1 MGGSVSGEPVRIGI
15 VGAGAIVRQRHLPNL
30 RAIPGVDI
38 RVVCNRSRESAAA
51 FARDF
56 DIPEIAENWEQVVA
70 RRDLDIIWIG
80 TTPNLH
86 APITI
91 AALNAGK
98 HVFCQ
103 ARMAMNLFEA
113 RSMLAAA
120 VSHPGLVT
128 MLCPPPNAM
137 KHGLYLEKL
146 LHEHTIG
153 RVYHVHL
160 RSLSAPWADSAAPAH
175 WRQRTELSGV
185 NILNVG
191 IYGEV
196 LGRFFGDPVSLC
208 AMGRVFIRKRQG
220 YEVRVPDAVSVLCD
234 WPNQVLGTLEWS
246 GVAFHDG
253 HDRLE
258 IFGSDGTLIYDFVTD
273 EIFLGRSP
281 ISSTDP
287 SPVSLQVPPEFTREW
302 TVEQDFI
309 RGVRE
314 GGQPEPSFRT
324 GVRYMTFVEAIQQS
338 LTRSASV
345 RLAEL

>member
-1 MGGSVSGEPVRIGI
+1 VGGSVSAEHLRIGI
-15 VGAGAIVRQRHLPNL
+15 VGAGAIVRHRHLPNL
-30 RAIPGVDI
+30 RAIPGVEV
-38 RVVCNRSRESAAA
+38 RVVCNRSRESATA

-56 DIPEIAENWEQVVA
+56 AVPEIAENWEQVVA
-70 RRDLDIIWIG
+70 RRDLDVIWIG

-103 ARMAMNLFEA
+103 ARMAMNLSEA

-120 VSHPGLVT
+120 EDHPGLVT

-137 KHGLYLEKL
+137 KHGLCLKQL
-146 LHEHTIG
+146 LHERAIG
-153 RVYHVHL
+153 RVHQFHL
-160 RSLSAPWADSAAPAH
+160 RSLSAPWADPAAPAH
-175 WRQRTELSGV
+175 WRQRTELSGG
-185 NILNVG
+185 NILSAG

-208 AMGRVFIRKRQG
+208 ALGRVFIHQRQE
-220 YEVRVPDAVSVLCD
+220 YEVRVPDAVAVLSN
-234 WPNQVLGTLEWS
+234 WPDQVFGTLEWS
-246 GVAFHDG
+246 GVAFHGG

-273 EIFLGRSP
+273 EIFLGRSG
-281 ISSTDP
+281 DP
-287 SPVSLQVPPEFTREW
+287 SPVSFTIPPEFIREW
-302 TVEQDFI
+302 TVEKDFI
-309 RGVRE
+309 CAVRE
-314 GGQPEPSFRT
+314 HGQPEPSFRT

-338 LTRSASV
+338 LQQFAWV
-345 RLAEL
+345 RLADL

>member
-1 MGGSVSGEPVRIGI
+1 MGGPVSEEPLRIGI

-38 RVVCNRSRESAAA
+38 RAVCNRSRESAAA

-56 DIPEIAENWEQVVA
+56 GIAEIAENWEQVVS

-86 APITI
+86 AAITI
-91 AALNAGK
+91 AALHAGK

-103 ARMAMNLFEA
+103 ARMAMNLAEA
-113 RSMLAAA
+113 RFMLAAA
-120 VSHPGLVT
+120 ESHSGQVT

-137 KHGLYLEKL
+137 KHGLFLKHL
-146 LHEHTIG
+146 LQERAIG
-153 RVYHVHL
+153 RVYHFHL
-160 RSLSAPWADSAAPAH
+160 RSLNAAWADSAAAAH
-175 WRQRTELSGV
+175 WRQRTELSGN
-185 NILNVG
+185 NILSVG

-208 AMGRVFIRKRQG
+208 ASGRVFIRQRQG
-220 YEVRVPDAVSVLCD
+220 YEVRVPDAVSVLSE
-234 WPNQVLGTLEWS
+234 WPDQVLGTLEWS
-246 GVAFHDG
+246 GVARHSG

-258 IFGSDGTLIYDFVTD
+258 IFGSDGALTYDFATD
-273 EIFLGRSP
+273 EIFLGRSG
-281 ISSTDP
+281 DA
-287 SPVSLQVPPEFTREW
+287 SLAPLAVPPEFIRQW

-309 RGVRE
+309 RAVRE
-314 GGQPEPSFRT
+314 HGHPEPSFRT

-338 LTRSASV
+338 LARCAWV

>member
-1 MGGSVSGEPVRIGI
+1 MSGESLRIGI

-38 RVVCNRSRESAAA
+38 RVVCNRSRESAQAI
-51 FARDF
+51 ARDF
-56 DIPEIAENWEQVVA
+56 SIPEIAENWEQVIA

-86 APITI
+86 APIAV
-91 AALNAGK
+91 AALHAAK

-103 ARMAMNLFEA
+103 ARMAMNLAEA

-120 VSHPGLVT
+120 ESHPGQVA

-137 KHGLYLEKL
+137 KHGLYLQQL
-146 LHEHTIG
+146 LLQRTIG
-153 RVYHVHL
+153 RVYHFHL
-160 RSLSAPWADSAAPAH
+160 RPLSAPWADPAAPAH
-175 WRQRTELSGV
+175 WRQRTELSGS
-185 NILNVG
+185 NILSVG

-208 AMGRVFIRKRQG
+208 ASGRVFIRQRQ
-220 YEVRVPDAVSVLCD
+220 EFQVRVPDAVSVLSE
-234 WPNQVLGTLEWS
+234 WPDQILGSLDWS
-246 GVAFHDG
+246 GVALHGG

-273 EIFLGRSP
+273 EIFLGRSG
-281 ISSTDP
+281 DA
-287 SPVSLQVPPEFTREW
+287 SPVPLTIPPAFTREW

-309 RGVRE
+309 RAVRE
-314 GGQPEPSFRT
+314 HGQPEPSFRT

-338 LTRSASV
+338 MGRSAWV
-345 RLAEL
+345 RLADL

>member
-1 MGGSVSGEPVRIGI
+1 MGSSVSRDPLRIGI
-15 VGAGAIVRQRHLPNL
+15 VGAGAVVRQRHLPNL

-38 RVVCNRSRESAAA
+38 RVVCNRSLESAAA

-56 DIPEIAENWEQVVA
+56 EIPEIAESWEQVVA

-80 TTPNLH
+80 TSPNLH

-103 ARMAMNLFEA
+103 ARMAMDLPEA

-120 VSHPGLVT
+120 ESHPVLVT

-146 LHEHTIG
+146 LHEHAIG

-160 RSLSAPWADSAAPAH
+160 RSLSAPWADPAAPAH
-175 WRQRTELSGV
+175 WRQRTELSGS
-185 NILNVG
+185 NILSVG

-196 LGRFFGDPVSLC
+196 LGGFFSDPVSLC
-208 AMGRVFIRKRQG
+208 AMGRVFIQQRQG
-220 YEVRVPDAVSVLCD
+220 YGVRVPDAVSVLCD

-246 GVAFHDG
+246 GVAFHGG

-258 IFGSDGTLIYDFVTD
+258 IFGSSGTLIYDFVTD
-273 EIFLGRSP
+273 EILLGRSG
-281 ISSTDP
+281 DP
-287 SPVSLQVPPEFTREW
+287 SPVSLKVPPEFTREW

-309 RGVRE
+309 RAVRE
-314 GGQPEPSFRT
+314 DGQPEPSFRT

-338 LTRSASV
+338 LTRSAPV